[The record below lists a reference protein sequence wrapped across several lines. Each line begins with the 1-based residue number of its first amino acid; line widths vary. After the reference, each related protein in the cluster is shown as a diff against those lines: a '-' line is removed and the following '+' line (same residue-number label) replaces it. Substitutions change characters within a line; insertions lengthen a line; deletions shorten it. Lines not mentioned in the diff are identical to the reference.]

1 MKKVL
6 LLLAAVICSMVI
18 TAQVPKDGGYPTSP
32 VPFTSVNISGNS
44 FWGQRLNASRE
55 VTIPLAFSK
64 CKESGRYENFS
75 KAALHNYNENNLYR
89 VGGLPFDDTDVYK
102 TIEGASYLLQT
113 YPDKKLEAYIDSVLA
128 VVSNAQEPD
137 GYLYTART
145 MNPNHPHSWSGPKRW
160 SQVES
165 GSHEFYNLGHMI
177 EGAIAHYQA
186 TGKRNFLDIAIKYAD
201 CVCREIGEGPGQ
213 IVRVPGHQIAEMAL
227 SKLYLVTGDVKYL
240 NMAKFF
246 LDRRGYTQIK
256 DEYSQA
262 HKPVIEQDE
271 AVGHAV
277 RAAYM
282 YSGMADVAALTGNND
297 YIAAIDRI
305 WDNIVGKKLYVT
317 GGIGATSNGEAFGK
331 NYELPNMSAYC
342 ETCAAIGNVY
352 FNYRMFLLHGESKYI
367 DVLERSLYNGL
378 ISGVSL
384 DGGSFFYPNPLESA
398 GQHQRQAWFG
408 CACCPSNICRFIPSL
423 PGYVYAVRD
432 DNFYI
437 NLFAANTVSQEIGG
451 KEVVLTQDTDYPWSG
466 DIRIRIDKNACKD
479 PFNLKIRIPG
489 WARNRVVPS
498 DLYSYCDGEQPE
510 FTISVNGSA
519 GQGTLTDDGYYTITR
534 KWKKGDVVE
543 VCFEM
548 IPRTVKAHEKV
559 EADAGRIAIE
569 RGPVVYCAEW
579 PDNDFSVR
587 NAVLDENPSFT
598 VEYSD
603 DLYGIE
609 KIRTRARA
617 VVNEED
623 GGQTV
628 RDVEM
633 TLIPYYA
640 WCHRGSGE
648 MTVWIPIQKRSTIDI
663 DAGSPGTPVQKTM
676 YGLFF
681 EDINYAADGGLYA
694 ELVKNRSFEFDNPL
708 MGWNTFGK
716 VDVRNDG
723 PFERCPHYVRLSWSG
738 HQSMVTGLEN
748 EGYFGMGIERGK
760 QYRITVWARTAP
772 YGKNRKAAESEFI
785 TFHLCDD
792 DTMGENQMFT
802 SNTIEVKGRE
812 WKKYEVVFTAPRS
825 VQDATLRI
833 ILETRSRDWQGD
845 RTDCCVDLEHI
856 SLFPVDTYN
865 GDPNGLRRDIAEAL
879 AELKPGVLRFPG
891 GCIVEGST
899 LEQRYQWKNSVGP
912 VENRPVNM
920 NRWNY
925 TFPERM
931 YPDYY
936 QSYGL
941 GFYEFFR
948 FAEEIGAEP
957 LPVISCGMACQFQNN
972 EADNPHAPVDKLQ
985 PYIDDAL
992 DLIEFAN
999 GPVTSKWGK
1008 VRAEMGH
1015 PEPFNLKYL
1024 AIGNE
1029 QWGEVFIDH
1038 LKPFISQIRTR
1049 YPDLKLIGS
1058 AGPSSGGEDFDYL
1071 WPKMRELGCDLVD
1084 EHFYSPESFFENNAT
1099 RYDNYPR
1106 EGTKVFAG
1114 EYACHGSNGRKF
1126 NHFNAA
1132 LMEAAFMTG
1141 LERNADVVYMAT
1153 YAPLLA
1159 HIKGWQ
1165 WRPDLIWFDNLRV
1178 MRSASYYVQQLY
1190 SQNKG
1195 DNVLPALMNGKPVTG
1210 QSQLYASS
1218 VMQDDEIIV
1227 KVANLN
1233 EGMHEVTLSF
1243 GNLTGQ
1249 ITEGT
1254 VTSIHASDPMA
1265 ENTLDNPD
1273 IVKPYT
1279 YPLNL
1284 DSEEEGTVGLKKTG
1298 RTTAYVTSV
1307 TGKTFTV
1314 FRFKVK
1320 K

>member
-1 MKKVL
+1 MKRSL
-6 LLLAAVICSMVI
+6 LLSVAVAFSLV
-18 TAQVPKDGGYPTSP
+18 TPAQTSGNGGYPTTP
-32 VPFTSVNISGNS
+32 VPFTSVSIDRNS
-44 FWGQRLNASRE
+44 FWGQRLEASRE

-75 KAALHNYNENNLYR
+75 KAAMHLYNKDNKYR
-89 VGGLPFDDTDVYK
+89 TGGLPFDDTDVYK

-113 YPDKKLEAYIDSVLA
+113 YPDKKLEAYIDSVLEIVA
-128 VVSNAQEPD
+128 KAQEAD

-145 MNPNHPHSWSGPKRW
+145 MNPDHPHSWSGPARW
-160 SQVES
+160 SQVEN
-165 GSHEFYNLGHMI
+165 GSHELYNLGHMI

-213 IVRVPGHQIAEMAL
+213 VVRVPGHQIAEMAL
-227 SKLYLVTGDVKYL
+227 SKLYLVTGDRKYL
-240 NMAKFF
+240 DMAKFF
-246 LDRRGYTQIK
+246 LDKRGHTQIK
-256 DEYSQA
+256 DAYSQA

-282 YSGMADVAALTGNND
+282 YSGMADVAALTEND
-297 YIAAIDRI
+297 GYVAAIDRI
-305 WDNIVGKKLYVT
+305 WENIVGKKLYIT

-331 NYELPNMSAYC
+331 DYELPNMSAYC

-352 FNYRMFLLHGESKYI
+352 FNYRMFLLHSESKYV

-398 GQHQRQAWFG
+398 GQHQRQPWFG

-432 DNFYI
+432 DNLYV
-437 NLFAANTVSQEIGG
+437 NLFAANTVSQKIGG
-451 KEVVLTQDTDYPWSG
+451 GEVVLTQKTDYPWSG
-466 DIRIRIDKNACKD
+466 EIRLSIDKSACKE

-489 WARNRVVPS
+489 WVRNSVVPS
-498 DLYSYCDGEQPE
+498 DLYSYCDGRKPE
-510 FTISVNGSA
+510 YTILVNGA
-519 GQGTLTDDGYYTITR
+519 AAQGTLAEDGYYTINR

-543 VCFEM
+543 VSFDM
-548 IPRTVKAHEKV
+548 TPRMVKASDKV
-559 EADAGRIAIE
+559 EADAGMVAIE

-587 NAVLDENPSFT
+587 KAALDENASFT
-598 VEYSD
+598 VESSSE
-603 DLYGIE
+603 LYGIR
-609 KIRTRARA
+609 KIKTRAHA
-617 VVNEED
+617 VIQEPD

-628 RDVEM
+628 SEVEM

-648 MTVWIPIQKRSTIDI
+648 MTVWIPVRKSFGLDI
-663 DAGSPGTPVQKTM
+663 DAGAEGIPVQKTM

-716 VDVRNDG
+716 VTVRDDG

-772 YGKNRKAAESEFI
+772 YGRNRKAAESELV

-802 SNTIEVKGRE
+802 NTAIEIRGSE
-812 WKKYEVVFTAPRS
+812 WKKYEAVFTAPQT
-825 VQDATLRI
+825 VGDATLRVM
-833 ILETRSRDWQGD
+833 LETRSRSWQGD
-845 RTDCCVDLEHI
+845 REDCCVDLEHI

-865 GDPNGLRRDIAEAL
+865 GDDNGLRRDIAEAL
-879 AELKPGVLRFPG
+879 AELRPGVLRFPG

-912 VENRPVNM
+912 VENRPINM

-941 GFYEFFR
+941 GFFEFFR

-957 LPVISCGMACQFQNN
+957 LPVISCGMACQFQND
-972 EADNPHAPVDKLQ
+972 EADNPHAPVDGLQ

-1015 PEPFNLKYL
+1015 PEPFNMKYL

-1038 LKPFISQIRTR
+1038 LKPFVEQIRAR
-1049 YPDLKLIGS
+1049 YPEIKLIGS
-1058 AGPSSGGEDFDYL
+1058 AGPSSGGRDFDYL

-1114 EYACHGSNGRKF
+1114 EYACHGSNGKKF

-1132 LMEAAFMTG
+1132 LMESAFMTG
-1141 LERNADVVYMAT
+1141 LERNADVVHMAT

-1165 WRPDLIWFDNLRV
+1165 WKPDLVWFDNLRV

-1195 DNVLPALMNGKPVTG
+1195 DVVLPTMMDGKPMTG
-1210 QSQLYASS
+1210 QEKMYAST
-1218 VMQDDEIIV
+1218 VRQGDEIIV
-1227 KVANLN
+1227 KVANLSDHMQ
-1233 EGMHEVTLSF
+1233 GITLSI
-1243 GNLTGQ
+1243 GNLKGR
-1249 ITEGT
+1249 IAGGT
-1254 VTSIHASDPMA
+1254 VTMLHADDPMA

-1273 IVKPYT
+1273 VVKPRT
-1279 YPLNL
+1279 GTL
-1284 DSEEEGTVGLKKTG
+1284 DVDSPTI
-1298 RTTAYVTSV
+1298 VTSV
-1307 TGKTFTV
+1307 TGRTFAV
-1314 FRFKVK
+1314 FKFKVDK
-1320 K
+1320 